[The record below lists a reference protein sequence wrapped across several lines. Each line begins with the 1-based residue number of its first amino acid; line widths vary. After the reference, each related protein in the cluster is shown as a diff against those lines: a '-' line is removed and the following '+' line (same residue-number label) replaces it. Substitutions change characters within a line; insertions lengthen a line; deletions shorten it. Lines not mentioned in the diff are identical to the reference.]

1 MLNGMIRV
9 ALRVFGISLA
19 SVSVLA
25 PLHGQTRA
33 VRIVQT
39 NAAGDNVHLID
50 PVTNRVV
57 DTIAGIPIAHGVT
70 SNPDGRA
77 LYFSNEVD
85 RTLDVVPAATLRV
98 ATKIPLTNRP
108 NNVAITPDGRKLYVA
123 IVAEGFVDVIDVG
136 AERVVKKI
144 ATAGGVH
151 NVFITPDGKHVVAG
165 MIGARRLTVIN
176 TTTDEPE
183 WSLEFDGGVRP
194 MAFEKNADGS
204 TKRIFVQISDYH
216 GFYVVDFAKRS
227 VVQKVMMPEAPLTRT
242 NDDGLQG
249 SPGHG
254 LAVSPDGKTL
264 WSTSK
269 PNNYVYAWSLPDLKF
284 LGGVP
289 VGSHPDWLSMTPDGK
304 FLYSANAGSNDVSA
318 IDTKAMKEVARI
330 PVGQVPKRNH
340 AALLFVR

>member
-1 MLNGMIRV
+1 MRRACLS
-9 ALRVFGISLA
+9 A
-19 SVSVLA
+19 VLA
-25 PLHGQTRA
+25 LPLWTVPSAAQTRT
-33 VRIVQT
+33 VRIIQT
-39 NAAGDNVHLID
+39 NAAGDNVHIID
-50 PVTNRVV
+50 PATNRVV

-70 SNPDGRA
+70 SHPDGSA

-98 ATKIPLTNRP
+98 TKKIPLTNRP

-123 IVAEGFVDVIDVG
+123 IVAEGFVDVIDVR
-136 AERVVKKI
+136 AEKVVKKI
-144 ATAGGVH
+144 PTAGGVH

-165 MIGARRLTVIN
+165 MIPARTLTVIN

-204 TKRIFVQISDYH
+204 TKRIFVQVSDYH
-216 GFYVVDFAKRS
+216 GFYVVDFAKRA
-227 VVQKVMMPEAPLTRT
+227 VVQKVMMPELPITRT

-340 AALLFVR
+340 TALLLVR